1 MVRYCFNVDYLF
13 SFEYGCIL
21 SASVKCANVPD
32 CYQWCPN
39 SRNSYMYLGNIPG
52 PLLSGPLIHSLKHIY
67 IYDDDDDDVLVE
79 ERMRTLVTR
88 PLSWRTCDD

>member
-1 MVRYCFNVDYLF
+1 MLRYFLCGLSF

-39 SRNSYMYLGNIPG
+39 SRNSYMYLGNTPG
-52 PLLSGPLIHSLKHIY
+52 PLLSGPLIHSLKHI
-67 IYDDDDDDVLVE
+67 DANNRRNLWSE
-79 ERMRTLVTR
+79 EIMMMTTT
-88 PLSWRTCDD
+88 SWWKRGCGRS